1 VTQPAKL
8 SAEEIRQQVKKV
20 TAMVADRQPDEIP
33 NHASFAD
40 DLAIDSLGAMEILVD
55 LEKKYGIVIPE
66 EEFSAIKTI
75 DDATQRCLQRRSE
88 QAAEGPCGAGGGRGI
103 RTPGTVS
110 RTAVFKTAR
119 FDRSRI
125 PPRAAPV

>member
-75 DDATQRCLQRRSE
+75 DDAVAATQRCLQRRSE
-88 QAAEGPCGAGGGRGI
+88 QAAGAG
-103 RTPGTVS
+103 T
-110 RTAVFKTAR
+110 
-119 FDRSRI
+119 
-125 PPRAAPV
+125 